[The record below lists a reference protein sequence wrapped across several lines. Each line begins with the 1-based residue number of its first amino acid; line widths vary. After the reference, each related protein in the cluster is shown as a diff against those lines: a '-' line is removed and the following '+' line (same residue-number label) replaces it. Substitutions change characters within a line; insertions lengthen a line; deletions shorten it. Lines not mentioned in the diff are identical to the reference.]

1 MHAPIR
7 APFSA
12 QSVLQSECEPVTPAM
27 CFCSAGFFNQI
38 AAQPEITDTVI
49 PCGSGKVAIRL
60 DDGLAIHW
68 EQSFFSNHSNIY
80 AIYIYIDLW
89 CE

>member
-68 EQSFFSNHSNIY
+68 EQSFLRIIQTFMRFTFI
-80 AIYIYIDLW
+80 
-89 CE
+89 